1 MKLTNEKNTILE
13 EKRLK
18 AIERLKN
25 IPITNITKYDNSEMD
40 SILYDIEPKTNIG
53 YSPRG
58 FGIRLKNDMTLYLLI
73 YDNNKNDLID
83 ETGEMISTAKNNI
96 KTETL
101 ALKELGDYY
110 EEKINEYLYNKT
122 IEKLDCILQNI

>member
-1 MKLTNEKNTILE
+1 MKLTNEKNAILE
-13 EKRLK
+13 EKRLET
-18 AIERLKN
+18 IERLKN